1 MRQVGT
7 REQGVDTMAVGLI
20 FDGAGVTQAQYEQVL
35 QKVSPDNRLAPGMLT
50 HSAGTTENGW
60 CVVETWESQEAAGQ
74 FFQQKLGQALEQA
87 GINIQPKFF
96 QVVNTM
102 R

>member
-1 MRQVGT
+1 
-7 REQGVDTMAVGLI
+7 MAVGII

-35 QKVSPDNRLAPGMLT
+35 RQVSPDNRLVPGMLT
-50 HSAGTTENGW
+50 HCAGATEDGW
-60 CVVETWESQEAAGQ
+60 CVVETWASQEAAGQ
-74 FFQQKLGQALEQA
+74 FFEQTLGQALEQA
-87 GINIQPKFF
+87 GITIQPRFF